1 LSWPICVCEFTE
13 ALPLGQPTVS
23 HHLKE
28 LLRDAGMVVLE
39 RRRTWI
45 YYRLAQSTGERL
57 ANALKNLLSDAA
69 EAVFS

>member
-1 LSWPICVCEFTE
+1 
-13 ALPLGQPTVS
+13 
-23 HHLKE
+23 
-28 LLRDAGMVVLE
+28 MVVLE

-57 ANALKNLLSDAA
+57 ANALKDLLSDAA